1 MGYVNHRTERA
12 VTKGD
17 LPQLPDLRTTKPVP
31 SPGHLEECINYQ
43 NNDWVEWPTNN
54 FGDEL
59 FELAVREKKTRDT
72 KVVEKFINWLFS
84 LSGSE
89 STNHDTLHGRR

>member
-1 MGYVNHRTERA
+1 
-12 VTKGD
+12 
-17 LPQLPDLRTTKPVP
+17 
-31 SPGHLEECINYQ
+31 
-43 NNDWVEWPTNN
+43 VEWPTNN